1 MKLISS
7 VLVGLG
13 SATHNSGSYSWYD
26 YSDWYTNSLSDW
38 SSQWYNSVYDWSSMY
53 SNYYS
58 SGSKVSKWHWSVR
71 RSLIMPG
78 CDQQPSA
85 RDHFKISIE
94 RFQWWFVLV
103 FKLVRRSFLLIRSKW
118 LFKLCF
124 NMGFQSC
131 FLFNYK

>member
-58 SGSKVSKWHWSVR
+58 SGSKVSKWYWPVTVFQDIILKSWWKDSSDDSYWYSNWYSYFYPSYLFDENDYSNYVSSWDF
-71 RSLIMPG
+71 SLVI
-78 CDQQPSA
+78 
-85 RDHFKISIE
+85 FFITNE
-94 RFQWWFVLV
+94 VVYF
-103 FKLVRRSFLLIRSKW
+103 
-118 LFKLCF
+118 
-124 NMGFQSC
+124 
-131 FLFNYK
+131 